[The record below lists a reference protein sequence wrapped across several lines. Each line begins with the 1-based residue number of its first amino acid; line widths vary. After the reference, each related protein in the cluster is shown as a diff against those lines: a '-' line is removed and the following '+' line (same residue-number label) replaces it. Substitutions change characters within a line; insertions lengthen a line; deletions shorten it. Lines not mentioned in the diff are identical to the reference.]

1 MAYKSPRV
9 RRRPTDRGR
18 EQYLQETGQ
27 VACGGRAE
35 GRVKRNILP
44 GAVGLGAPSS
54 VLRGGIYL
62 SLLPAPAILERTDA
76 QGMSFSVSEEVPVV
90 ILFPERY

>member
-27 VACGGRAE
+27 VACGRRAE
-35 GRVKRNILP
+35 GRVKRSIPP
-44 GAVGLGAPSS
+44 GVVGLKAPSS
-54 VLRGGIYL
+54 VLLGGIYL
-62 SLLPAPAILERTDA
+62 SLLSAPATLERTDA
-76 QGMSFSVSEEVPVV
+76 WEMRFSVV
-90 ILFPERY
+90 ILFLE